1 MRYYLG
7 ADVGSSKTA
16 LMVADEDGNVLG
28 YGVAGPGN
36 HETVG
41 FDGFYQALDDAV
53 QAALGQA
60 GIPIQVIAGAG
71 YGISGYDWPSQKQP
85 LTEAIARLGCQAP
98 SELVNDAILG
108 LVAGAE
114 AGWGIAVVSGS
125 GCNCWGW
132 DQDHRIGRVT
142 GFGGLLGEGAGST
155 ELVYRAMQLV
165 ARAWTQRGRST
176 RLTDILVEYSKASDV
191 EDLLAGYTSGSI
203 RVDGSAAPLIFAAA
217 EAGDDVAQGLVHWA
231 GCELGELANAVIR
244 QLELQD
250 KAFDVVLVGGMF
262 ASGPPLI
269 DPLRATI
276 QSYAPR
282 ARLLPL
288 SVPPVVGAVLL
299 GMQAAGISLSQDIR
313 RNLAGTIP
321 ASHGDEGP

>member
-28 YGVAGPGN
+28 YGIAGPGN

-41 FDGFYQALDDAV
+41 YDGFYQALNE
-53 QAALGQA
+53 AAQVALKQA
-60 GIPIQVIAGAG
+60 GIPIHAIAGAG
-71 YGISGYDWPSQKQP
+71 YGISGYDWPAQKPP
-85 LTEAIARLGCQAP
+85 LEGAIAKLDCQAP
-98 SELVNDAILG
+98 AELVNDAILG

-114 AGWGIAVVSGS
+114 AGWGVAVVSGT

-132 DQDHRIGRVT
+132 DRDHHIGRVT

-165 ARAWTQRGRST
+165 AQAWTQRGRPT
-176 RLTDILVEYSKASDV
+176 QLTVILVDYTKASDV
-191 EDLLAGYTSGSI
+191 EDLLAGYTSGRI
-203 RVDGSAAPLIFAAA
+203 RVDGSAAPLIFTAA

-244 QLELQD
+244 QLGIHDQG
-250 KAFDVVLVGGMF
+250 FDVVLVGGMF
-262 ASGPPLI
+262 ESGPILVEPM
-269 DPLRATI
+269 RATI

-282 ARLLPL
+282 ARLVRL

-299 GMQAAGISLSQDIR
+299 GMQAGKVTLTQDIR
-313 RNLAGTIP
+313 QNLAAG
-321 ASHGDEGP
+321 AHKYLNK

>member
-1 MRYYLG
+1 MGYYLG

-16 LMVADEDGNVLG
+16 LLIADEDGNVLG

-71 YGISGYDWPSQKQP
+71 YGISGYDWPSQKHP
-85 LTEAIARLGCQAP
+85 LEKAIARLGCQAP
-98 SELVNDAILG
+98 AELVNDAILG

-132 DQDHRIGRVT
+132 DRDHRIGRVT

-191 EDLLAGYTSGSI
+191 EDLLAGYTSGRI

-217 EAGDDVAQGLVHWA
+217 EGGDDVAQGLVHWA

-244 QLELQD
+244 QLGIKDQG
-250 KAFDVVLVGGMF
+250 FDVVLVGGMF
-262 ASGPPLI
+262 ESGPILVEPM
-269 DPLRATI
+269 RTTI
-276 QSYAPR
+276 RSYAPR
-282 ARLLPL
+282 ARLVRLA
-288 SVPPVVGAVLL
+288 VPPVVGAVLL
-299 GMQAAGISLSQDIR
+299 GMQAGLVTLTQSIR
-313 RNLAGTIP
+313 QNLASG
-321 ASHGDEGP
+321 AHKYLNK